1 MTQEVKKCSKK
12 RFKQLKRK
20 YDDLVD
26 RTASLAIAYSLLQ
39 KENAELQQ
47 RIADYDNSLRL
58 LLLDAGQFTV
68 PELVEV
74 LKIMKKQ
81 LGSKQ

>member
-1 MTQEVKKCSKK
+1 MKKYSKK
-12 RFKQLKRK
+12 QFKRLKRK

-26 RTASLAIAYSLLQ
+26 RTASLAIAYSLLR